1 MKILYVEDN
10 KLYGETITEF
20 LEDAEFEV
28 DHHLDTSTAIDA
40 SFDNNYDLY
49 LFDLHLPTS
58 SGVTLLKQL
67 RSAQDLTPTIFLTS
81 SSESE
86 DLKEALTEGADG
98 FITKPVDLDEL
109 LLRIKALLRRVYG
122 DEQLK
127 YLGFTLDTKQM
138 SLFKG
143 EERCH
148 LKPKA
153 FALLLLLLQN
163 KNKIV
168 TTQQIEDTLWQQ
180 EIAPSLSVIR
190 VYITEIKQIIG
201 SEKISNTRGVGYQ
214 LHD

>member
-1 MKILYVEDN
+1 MKILYVEDDP
-10 KLYGETITEF
+10 LYGETITEF
-20 LEDAEFEV
+20 LEDADFDV

-40 SFDNNYDLY
+40 TFDTNYDLY

-67 RSAQDLTPTIFLTS
+67 RNAQDLTPTIFLTS

-122 DEQLK
+122 DGQLK
-127 YLGFTLDTKQM
+127 YLDFTLDIKQM
-138 SLFKG
+138 SLFQNG
-143 EERCH
+143 QRCH

-163 KNKIV
+163 KNKVV
-168 TTQQIEDTLWQQ
+168 TTQQIEETLWQQ

-201 SEKISNTRGVGYQ
+201 SEKISNIRGVGYQ

>member
-1 MKILYVEDN
+1 MKILYVEDDP
-10 KLYGETITEF
+10 LYGETITEF
-20 LEDAEFEV
+20 LEDADFEV

-40 SFDNNYDLY
+40 TFDTNYDLY
-49 LFDLHLPTS
+49 LLDLHLPS
-58 SGVTLLKQL
+58 SNGITLLKQL
-67 RSAQDLTPTIFLTS
+67 RHASDQTPTIFLTS

-86 DLKEALTEGADG
+86 DLKEALTHGADG

-122 DEQLK
+122 EEKLS
-127 YLGFTLDTKQM
+127 YLGFTIDTKQM
-138 SLFKG
+138 SLFKDDT
-143 EERCH
+143 RCH
-148 LKPKA
+148 LKPKT
-153 FALLLLLLQN
+153 FSLLLLLLQN

-180 EIAPSLSVIR
+180 ETPPSLSVIR

-201 SEKISNTRGVGYQ
+201 SEKISNIRGVGYQ